1 MSSKGPKMVGGR
13 YGQPGMAEKHQNQA
27 TQGGG
32 RSRSRLRRPDPNA
45 SDGGCTGNF
54 ARKIASPCSS
64 SLVGACAR
72 VVAGDASHD
81 QNPFGLQ
88 MGQNDPVLCSRFWG
102 VFFRDFELKM
112 SVLGLGF
119 SLARKT
125 MFI

>member
-13 YGQPGMAEKHQNQA
+13 YGSAWNGRKTPKSYNPMWRSQPPSPARS
-27 TQGGG
+27 G
-32 RSRSRLRRPDPNA
+32 RVQLQLAGKFYLQDRLA
-45 SDGGCTGNF
+45 LLLF
-54 ARKIASPCSS
+54 
-64 SLVGACAR
+64 SLAGACAR

-81 QNPFGLQ
+81 QNPFGVQ
-88 MGQNDPVLCSRFWG
+88 MGQNDPVRCSRFLG
-102 VFFRDFELKM
+102 VFSKALELKM

>member
-1 MSSKGPKMVGGR
+1 MSR
-13 YGQPGMAEKHQNQA
+13 LGMTEKHQNPA

-32 RSRSRLRRPDPNA
+32 GRHLRRPD
-45 SDGGCTGNF
+45 SSSSGCGWPGNF
-54 ARKIASPCSS
+54 TGKIASSCSS
-64 SLVGACAR
+64 SLAGACAR
-72 VVAGDASHD
+72 VVAGDASHG

-88 MGQNDPVLCSRFWG
+88 MGQNDPVRCSRFWG
-102 VFFRDFELKM
+102 VFSRALELKM